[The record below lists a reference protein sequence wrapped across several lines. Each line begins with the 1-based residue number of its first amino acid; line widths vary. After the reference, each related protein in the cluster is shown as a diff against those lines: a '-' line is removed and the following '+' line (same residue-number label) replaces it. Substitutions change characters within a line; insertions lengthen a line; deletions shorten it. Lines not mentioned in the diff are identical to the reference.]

1 MTWTRRITRESKMS
15 KETHYQNDQNFWND
29 QIKMTDRND
38 TTGQEIIHLL
48 NNVIFSRFY
57 DFAKFYTH
65 YVNL

>member
-1 MTWTRRITRESKMS
+1 MS
-15 KETHYQNDQNFWND
+15 KETRYQNDQNFWND